1 MIPRLV
7 RVVDNNFTGLERSLN
22 FVRGVV
28 EMNHCG
34 NCLIE
39 IDEEAL
45 FCSVECA
52 NEWYESLEESNYD
65 YGE

>member
-1 MIPRLV
+1 MRSRPV
-7 RVVDNNFTGLERSLN
+7 RVVDNNSMVLERLLN

-28 EMNHCG
+28 KLNHCG
-34 NCLIE
+34 YCLVE

-45 FCSVECA
+45 FCSKEHA
-52 NEWYESLEESNYD
+52 NLWYESLEESEYD

>member
-1 MIPRLV
+1 M
-7 RVVDNNFTGLERSLN
+7 
-22 FVRGVV
+22 RGVV

-34 NCLIE
+34 YCLVE

-45 FCSVECA
+45 FCSKEHA
-52 NEWYESLEESNYD
+52 EMWYESLEESEYD

>member
-1 MIPRLV
+1 MISRPA

-45 FCSVECA
+45 FCSTECA
-52 NEWYESLEESNYD
+52 NLWYESLEESNYD

>member
-1 MIPRLV
+1 MTSKPV
-7 RVVDNNFTGLERSLN
+7 KFASKFFTGLEISLKD
-22 FVRGVV
+22 VRGVV
-28 EMNHCG
+28 KMNHCG

>member
-1 MIPRLV
+1 MISRPV
-7 RVVDNNFTGLERSLN
+7 RVVDNNSMGLERSLN

-28 EMNHCG
+28 KMNYCG
-34 NCLIE
+34 NCLVK

-52 NEWYESLEESNYD
+52 NLWYESLEESNYD

>member
-1 MIPRLV
+1 
-7 RVVDNNFTGLERSLN
+7 
-22 FVRGVV
+22 
-28 EMNHCG
+28 MNRCG

-52 NEWYESLEESNYD
+52 NLWYESLEESNYD

>member
-1 MIPRLV
+1 MRSRLA
-7 RVVDNNFTGLERSLN
+7 RVVGNNSTGLERSLN

>member
-1 MIPRLV
+1 MRSRHV
-7 RVVDNNFTGLERSLN
+7 RVVDNNSTGLERLLN

-28 EMNHCG
+28 KMNHCG

-52 NEWYESLEESNYD
+52 NLWYESLEESEYD

>member
-1 MIPRLV
+1 MTLKPA
-7 RVVDNNFTGLERSLN
+7 RVVDNNSMGLERSLKD
-22 FVRGVV
+22 VRGVV
-28 EMNHCG
+28 KMNHCG

>member
-1 MIPRLV
+1 MTLRLV
-7 RVVDNNFTGLERSLN
+7 RVVDNNSMGLGRSLN

-28 EMNHCG
+28 KLNHCG

-52 NEWYESLEESNYD
+52 NEWYEKLEESNYD

>member
-1 MIPRLV
+1 MRFRHV
-7 RVVDNNFTGLERSLN
+7 RVVDNNSMVLERLLN

-28 EMNHCG
+28 KMNHCG
-34 NCLIE
+34 NCLME

>member
-1 MIPRLV
+1 MTLRLV

-28 EMNHCG
+28 EMNQCG
-34 NCLIE
+34 YCFVE
-39 IDEEAL
+39 IDSDAL
-45 FCSVECA
+45 FCSKEHA
-52 NEWYESLEESNYD
+52 EMWYESLEESNYD

>member
-1 MIPRLV
+1 MTSKPV
-7 RVVDNNFTGLERSLN
+7 RSVTNSFTGLEKFFN
-22 FVRGVV
+22 VVRGVV
-28 EMNHCG
+28 KLNHCG

>member
-1 MIPRLV
+1 MRSRPV
-7 RVVDNNFTGLERSLN
+7 RVVDGNSMGLERLLN

-52 NEWYESLEESNYD
+52 NLWYESLEESNYD

>member
-1 MIPRLV
+1 
-7 RVVDNNFTGLERSLN
+7 
-22 FVRGVV
+22 
-28 EMNHCG
+28 MNHCG
-34 NCLIE
+34 NCLME

-65 YGE
+65 YGEQ